1 VVLVAMGMELTT
13 EQLQQLIM
21 VVRAM
26 VHMEVTLPLDQ
37 VEVKDLVMVQ
47 QNHGSEMGTGYA
59 QIQVVEI

>member
-1 VVLVAMGMELTT
+1 
-13 EQLQQLIM
+13 M